1 MIIRENNETFGA
13 DPRSLTLDSLR
24 RIGHEKRPIMK
35 VIRAHCIA
43 CCGGE
48 PGEVRKCT
56 SLDCDLWP
64 YRMGKNPFSGRKG
77 NAENLT

>member
-24 RIGHEKRPIMK
+24 RIGHEKRPILK
-35 VIRAHCIA
+35 AIRAKCLD

-48 PGEVRKCT
+48 SGEVRKCT
-56 SLDCDLWP
+56 SVDCDLWA
-64 YRMGKNPFSGRKG
+64 YRMGTNPFTRRKG
-77 NAENLT
+77 NTENLT